1 MSKLGRYSADRKK
14 IKALTAS
21 HTVTVAECGTIFTAD
36 PTAGSIV
43 ITLPACASAGEG
55 WWCKVFRLNAHSNN
69 VTVALNGSDAAIG
82 VEVSNTAVA
91 MGTASV
97 VMNTTVAGIQAEFI
111 CDGTLWLVNALGV
124 AAGDVT

>member
-1 MSKLGRYSADRKK
+1 MAKLGRYSADRKK

-21 HTVTVAECGTIFTAD
+21 YTATAADCGTIFTAD
-36 PTAGSIV
+36 PTAGHIV

-55 WWCKVFRLNAHSNN
+55 WWCKVFRLNANAN
-69 VTVALNGSDAAIG
+69 DVTVALNGSDAAIG

-91 MGTASV
+91 MATASV
-97 VMNTTVAGIQAEFI
+97 VMDTNVAGIQAEFI

-124 AAGDVT
+124 ATGDVS